1 MNILSERLL
10 RALVVRMDI
19 HIHMLLTS
27 ISCLFFITLPQ
38 SLSQP
43 PSVFNYSA
51 CKEWPYKCGTLS
63 DIFYPF
69 WGENRPPHCGGG
81 EAFRLS
87 CHDDIT
93 TILIASHNLM
103 VKNIHDTTRTM
114 RVVPTDLD
122 PNVCSLQSK
131 NIYDDIHAKA
141 THFLYPNPSLYSN
154 NICEGFEVIY
164 DVSENCTKC
173 LGSEGECWKEE
184 IDEHDIVSCYFCP
197 DGSHSLRCSPPKRST
212 SSILFSWTSLV
223 YVISQPCL
231 VLGALFL
238 CHLIWCNNWRWRSI
252 SLLFP
257 SLLQLTG
264 QK

>member
-43 PSVFNYSA
+43 PPVFDYSS
-51 CKEWPYKCGTLS
+51 CKESPYKCGTLP

-69 WGENRPPHCGGG
+69 WGENRPPQCGGG
-81 EAFRLS
+81 QAFRLS

-114 RVVPTDLD
+114 RVVPTDLG
-122 PNVCSLQSK
+122 PNDCSLLSK
-131 NIYDDIHAKA
+131 NIAEDIHAKA
-141 THFLYPNPSLYSN
+141 TLFLYPNSSLYSN
-154 NICEGFEVIY
+154 NICEGFEVMY
-164 DVSENCTKC
+164 NVSENCTKC
-173 LGSEGECWKEE
+173 LGSEGECRKDE
-184 IDEHDIVSCYFCP
+184 IDEHDIVSCYYCP
-197 DGSHSLRCSPPKRST
+197 DGSHSLDCSPPKRST
-212 SSILFSWTSLV
+212 SSILFS
-223 YVISQPCL
+223 
-231 VLGALFL
+231 
-238 CHLIWCNNWRWRSI
+238 
-252 SLLFP
+252 
-257 SLLQLTG
+257 
-264 QK
+264 